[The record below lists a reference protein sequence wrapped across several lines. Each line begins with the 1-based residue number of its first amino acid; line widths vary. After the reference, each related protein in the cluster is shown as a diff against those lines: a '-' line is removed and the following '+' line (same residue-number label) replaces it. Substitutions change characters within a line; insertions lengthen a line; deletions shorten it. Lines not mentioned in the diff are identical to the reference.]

1 LKKSCELP
9 QFVKDIRPQC
19 GVELAA
25 NKKYN
30 PVHELEGDVCALSLI
45 NLECEG
51 LGMYKDQG
59 GSKYIFNCF

>member
-1 LKKSCELP
+1 LK
-9 QFVKDIRPQC
+9 I
-19 GVELAA
+19 ELAA

-30 PVHELEGDVCALSLI
+30 PVHELEGDVCALNLI

-59 GSKYIFNCF
+59 SKIYF